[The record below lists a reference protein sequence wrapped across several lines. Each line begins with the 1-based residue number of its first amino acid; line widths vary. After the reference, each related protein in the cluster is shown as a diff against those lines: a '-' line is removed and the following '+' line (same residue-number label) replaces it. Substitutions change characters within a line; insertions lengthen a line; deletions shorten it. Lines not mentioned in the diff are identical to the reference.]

1 MQERASPTGT
11 QPESP
16 PDGIAEGPQ
25 LNPGN
30 PTFVAFAGRL
40 GHDLNNLLS
49 TVIGSLGLL
58 REDSAGS
65 SDPETRQL
73 LDDALSAG
81 RECADL
87 VDRLM
92 AAAGKQLLRPQRVA
106 VNDIIEQLAT
116 LLEQTLPA
124 NIGLQVSMEPDL
136 PDVDLDPDRF
146 EAAIMDL
153 VVNAREAMPTGGS
166 LEIRTR
172 LGEATGARPVLAPD
186 RSYVQISVIDGGHGI
201 PDDLRD
207 RVLEPL
213 YSTKSGGTGRGLG
226 LSVANGFV
234 QQSHG
239 ALSLDSEP
247 GRGTRVTLHFPP
259 AE

>member
-1 MQERASPTGT
+1 MQERASPT
-11 QPESP
+11 QPETQ
-16 PDGIAEGPQ
+16 PDGIAEEAQ
-25 LNPGN
+25 LVPGN

-49 TVIGSLGLL
+49 TIIGSLGLL
-58 REDSAGS
+58 REDGAGG
-65 SDPETRQL
+65 SDPETIQL

-92 AAAGKQLLRPQRVA
+92 AAAGKQLLRPRRVG
-106 VNDIIEQLAT
+106 VNDSIERLAT

-124 NIGLQVSMEPDL
+124 SIEMRVSMEPDL

-153 VVNAREAMPTGGS
+153 VVNAREAMPTGGT
-166 LEIRTR
+166 LDIRTG
-172 LGEATGARPVLAPD
+172 LGEATGARPALDPD
-186 RSYVQISVIDGGHGI
+186 RSYVQVTVNDAGCGI
-201 PDDLRD
+201 PDELRN

-213 YSTKSGGTGRGLG
+213 YSTKSGGSGRGLG
-226 LSVANGFV
+226 LSMANGFA

>member
-11 QPESP
+11 KSETP

-25 LNPGN
+25 LVPGN

-58 REDSAGS
+58 REDGAGG

-73 LDDALSAG
+73 VDDALSAG

-92 AAAGKQLLRPQRVA
+92 AAAGKQLLRPQRIG
-106 VNDIIEQLAT
+106 VNDIVERLAT

-124 NIGLQVSMEPDL
+124 DIDLSVSMEPDL
-136 PDVDLDPDRF
+136 PDLDLDPDRL
-146 EAAIMDL
+146 EAAVMDL
-153 VVNAREAMPTGGS
+153 VVNARESMPGGGT
-166 LEIRTR
+166 LGIRSG
-172 LGEATGARPVLAPD
+172 LGDATAAQPPLDPR
-186 RSYVQISVIDGGHGI
+186 RRYVQITVSDSGCGI
-201 PDDLRD
+201 PGELHD

-226 LSVANGFV
+226 LSMANGFV

-239 ALSLDSEP
+239 ALTLDSEP